1 MDLDLVEKKPT
12 SFIMSLKALLEG
24 NDYSIDEFIMVL
36 DN

>member
-1 MDLDLVEKKPT
+1 MDLDLVEKNQP
-12 SFIMSLKALLEG
+12 SFIICLKALLEG